1 MPTLSSGIKVAAFC
15 MAYGLTASCG
25 QETKSF
31 TYECKDGQKGVIR
44 MERIHDSLYIL
55 HHLIDGVGQ
64 SSWELPYSVYRFDC
78 GDLTGDSCPEIA
90 VGVIKATRYSPT
102 RDKRLFLFKLYR
114 RRLIRPLWLGSRMPH
129 PLEDFRLV
137 GDSVPMRICTSER
150 KPDGTP
156 CRALYRLG
164 NFGPVFERYLQE

>member
-1 MPTLSSGIKVAAFC
+1 

-64 SSWELPYSVYRFDC
+64 SSWELPYPVTVS
-78 GDLTGDSCPEIA
+78 IA
-90 VGVIKATRYSPT
+90 VT
-102 RDKRLFLFKLYR
+102 
-114 RRLIRPLWLGSRMPH
+114 
-129 PLEDFRLV
+129 
-137 GDSVPMRICTSER
+137 
-150 KPDGTP
+150 
-156 CRALYRLG
+156 
-164 NFGPVFERYLQE
+164 